1 MAIIRKSEL
10 KIMEN
15 KSMKEKLLTLRKELM
30 KLKAQ
35 VATRT
40 RPENPGRIKEIRR
53 TIARIHTFIRLNQ
66 IKKLEEKT
74 KNVKVVKKD
83 KVSKKKPEV
92 KGKKQ

>member
-10 KIMEN
+10 KTMDN
-15 KSMKEKLLTLRKELM
+15 KGMKEKLVTLRKELM

-40 RPENPGRIKEIRR
+40 RPENPGRVKEIRR
-53 TIARIHTFIRLNQ
+53 TIARIHTIIRINRKP
-66 IKKLEEKT
+66 IEEKI
-74 KNVKVVKKD
+74 KNVKVVKKQ
-83 KVSKKKPEV
+83 EV